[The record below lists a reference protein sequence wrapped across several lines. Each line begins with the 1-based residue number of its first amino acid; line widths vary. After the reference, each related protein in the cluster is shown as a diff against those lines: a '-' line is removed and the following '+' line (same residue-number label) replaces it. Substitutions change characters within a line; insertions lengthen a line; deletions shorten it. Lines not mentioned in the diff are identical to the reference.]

1 MKEKEHILF
10 SEVVKV
16 LDGKYL
22 DMSYH
27 LARMDKTMHAFF
39 NTSIHIELREEDI
52 PKELQLG
59 LTKCRILYSCD
70 DIKIEYERYNFKG
83 IKTLKL
89 VKDNAINY
97 AYKYANRGRFDHL
110 LDKKGECDDILIIK
124 NGLITDTSFT
134 NIVLENEDGLFTPT
148 SYLLE
153 GTKRRALLETGRIKE
168 TIVKPEDLG
177 NYSKLY
183 LINAMITL
191 EDNIS
196 IPTSSV
202 I

>member
-1 MKEKEHILF
+1 MKEPILF
-10 SEVVKV
+10 SEVIKV

-52 PKELQLG
+52 PKELQYG

-70 DIKIEYERYNFKG
+70 DIKIEYERYNFKE

-89 VKDNAINY
+89 VEDNVIDY
-97 AYKYANRGRFDHL
+97 AYKYANRTKFNHL
-110 LDKKGECDDILIIK
+110 LDQKGECDDILIIK
-124 NGLITDTSFT
+124 NGLVTDTSFT
-134 NIVLENEDGLFTPT
+134 NIVLENKDGLFTPT
-148 SYLLE
+148 SYLLD

-168 TIVKPEDLG
+168 AVVKPEDLG

>member
-1 MKEKEHILF
+1 MIFEQKKRTRDLLRLRRHF
-10 SEVVKV
+10 
-16 LDGKYL
+16 
-22 DMSYH
+22 H
-27 LARMDKTMHAFF
+27 
-39 NTSIHIELREEDI
+39 IHIINRLCSII
-52 PKELQLG
+52 P
-59 LTKCRILYSCD
+59 
-70 DIKIEYERYNFKG
+70 
-83 IKTLKL
+83 LK
-89 VKDNAINY
+89 
-97 AYKYANRGRFDHL
+97 
-110 LDKKGECDDILIIK
+110 KKGECDDILIIK